1 MTPEGRVKV
10 KVKKVLEYYRSSIY
24 VHMPVQNGMGKPSL
38 DFVGC
43 FWGFF
48 FAVETKAPGKV
59 PTERQEQT
67 IADMRAAG
75 AKVFVIDGDV
85 TELATWLEEIDREQA
100 KRPAA
105 GQQGGAREHLPG
117 TRAGDSSAR
126 PRRRG
131 RADHSRQDVSG
142 AGAV

>member
-1 MTPEGRVKV
+1 VTPEGRVKV

-75 AKVFVIDGDV
+75 AKVFVIAQKQADGSL
-85 TELATWLEEIDREQA
+85 LAPRVNVGL
-100 KRPAA
+100 K
-105 GQQGGAREHLPG
+105 GQVP
-117 TRAGDSSAR
+117 
-126 PRRRG
+126 PM
-131 RADHSRQDVSG
+131 
-142 AGAV
+142 